1 MSRAKY
7 LKRSDFDTQRTD
19 GYGVRGYWVKI
30 IEDASSATLQTK
42 INAFLLLVPTLVAPQ
57 IALDSCDIRTYG
69 TGGNQTHSA
78 TLTFYYCGKA
88 TITLP

>member
-19 GYGVRGYWVKI
+19 GYDVRGYWVKI
-30 IEDASSATLQTK
+30 IEDDDPGILQTK
-42 INAFLLLVPTLVAPQ
+42 INAFLLLLPNLVEPEL
-57 IALDSCDIRTYG
+57 ALDSCDIRTYG

>member
-1 MSRAKY
+1 MPSNY
-7 LKRSDFDTQRTD
+7 LKRSDFVTERSNQYD
-19 GYGVRGYWVKI
+19 VRGYWVKI
-30 IEDASSATLQTK
+30 IEDADSAALQLK
-42 INAFLLLVPTLVAPQ
+42 INAFLLLVPTLVSPQ

-69 TGGNQTHSA
+69 TGGNQKHSA